1 MAPVRRGVVT
11 SPRALLLGLGALLI
25 ASALWRPG
33 ASVGADS
40 MTSSDQQS
48 PPEESTPPPRPPGP
62 EVEALRRDLSG
73 FLDGMRLR
81 SAEWSVL
88 VVSLDRGDTLF
99 ARNESLLVTP
109 ASNIKVVTT
118 AAALHF
124 LGPSFTYQTFLLG
137 DSPVEEGH
145 LRGDLI
151 LYGTGDPGISDR
163 FFLTRTRVFENLAEQ
178 LATEGITHI
187 DGAIVGDATYF
198 SGPDLGPE
206 WDPRDLNE
214 RFAAPASALSF
225 NENIVTLRITPA
237 ARLGGVPTIETIPP
251 GFPLK
256 MNNTA
261 ETVAGRPRP
270 RLWLDRPTPT
280 SLIWVDGEITQGG
293 PAIWRRLTVP
303 DPALFAARALREV
316 LESRGFTVGDGS
328 RAVHRADRSRIT
340 GREAW
345 APRLMGDAE
354 PRILARHSSP
364 EMIEYLNVVN
374 HDSHNLFAETIF
386 KTMGKIVMGQGSFE
400 GGARAVRAFTAGE
413 VGLDDRDIVA
423 VDGSGLSDS
432 NRATAGGLVGVL
444 RYVAATPHWDAF
456 VSTLPEA
463 GRSLRR
469 MYRTRAAR
477 NLRAKTGTIDGV
489 SALTGVV
496 SARNGERL
504 LFSILSNDI
513 PSTSAAKR
521 VEDRI
526 GARLAD
532 FRRAAPNLPG
542 S

>member
-73 FLDGMRLR
+73 FLDGTRLR

-88 VVSLDRGDTLF
+88 VVSLDQGDTLF

-137 DSPVEEGH
+137 DGPVKEGH

-163 FFLTRTRVFENLAEQ
+163 FFRSRTRVFENLAEQ
-178 LATEGITHI
+178 LAAEGITHI

-225 NENIVTLRITPA
+225 NENIVTLRITPQPA
-237 ARLGGVPTIETIPP
+237 WGACPP
-251 GFPLK
+251 S
-256 MNNTA
+256 
-261 ETVAGRPRP
+261 RPSRP
-270 RLWLDRPTPT
+270 DSLW
-280 SLIWVDGEITQGG
+280 
-293 PAIWRRLTVP
+293 
-303 DPALFAARALREV
+303 
-316 LESRGFTVGDGS
+316 
-328 RAVHRADRSRIT
+328 
-340 GREAW
+340 
-345 APRLMGDAE
+345 
-354 PRILARHSSP
+354 
-364 EMIEYLNVVN
+364 
-374 HDSHNLFAETIF
+374 
-386 KTMGKIVMGQGSFE
+386 K
-400 GGARAVRAFTAGE
+400 
-413 VGLDDRDIVA
+413 
-423 VDGSGLSDS
+423 
-432 NRATAGGLVGVL
+432 
-444 RYVAATPHWDAF
+444 
-456 VSTLPEA
+456 
-463 GRSLRR
+463 
-469 MYRTRAAR
+469 
-477 NLRAKTGTIDGV
+477 
-489 SALTGVV
+489 
-496 SARNGERL
+496 
-504 LFSILSNDI
+504 
-513 PSTSAAKR
+513 
-521 VEDRI
+521 
-526 GARLAD
+526 
-532 FRRAAPNLPG
+532 
-542 S
+542 

>member
-1 MAPVRRGVVT
+1 MSAHPLVGPSVE
-11 SPRALLLGLGALLI
+11 GAGAAFLI
-25 ASALWRPG
+25 
-33 ASVGADS
+33 
-40 MTSSDQQS
+40 
-48 PPEESTPPPRPPGP
+48 EI
-62 EVEALRRDLSG
+62 
-73 FLDGMRLR
+73 DG
-81 SAEWSVL
+81 
-88 VVSLDRGDTLF
+88 
-99 ARNESLLVTP
+99 
-109 ASNIKVVTT
+109 T
-118 AAALHF
+118 AA
-124 LGPSFTYQTFLLG
+124 
-137 DSPVEEGH
+137 E
-145 LRGDLI
+145 
-151 LYGTGDPGISDR
+151 GTGDPGISDR

-178 LATEGITHI
+178 LAAEGITHI

-251 GFPLK
+251 GFPLE

-280 SLIWVDGEITQGG
+280 SLIRVDGEITQGG

-345 APRLMGDAE
+345 APRLIGDAE

-386 KTMGKIVMGQGSFE
+386 KTMGKVVMGQGSFE

-413 VGLDDRDIVA
+413 VGL
-423 VDGSGLSDS
+423 
-432 NRATAGGLVGVL
+432 
-444 RYVAATPHWDAF
+444 
-456 VSTLPEA
+456 
-463 GRSLRR
+463 GRSRHRR
-469 MYRTRAAR
+469 GGRFGA
-477 NLRAKTGTIDGV
+477 LGQQPGDG
-489 SALTGVV
+489 
-496 SARNGERL
+496 R
-504 LFSILSNDI
+504 
-513 PSTSAAKR
+513 
-521 VEDRI
+521 RI
-526 GARLAD
+526 GRGPAVRSRDASLGCVRFHASRSAP
-532 FRRAAPNLPG
+532 FAAPDVPDPG
-542 S
+542 GPKSPGQDGDD